1 MIKVIDEKNTIIV
14 DFKNNSNMHMS
25 GKLLTYE
32 IFGEA
37 CILVDNVR
45 IWVPFSRL
53 TEKSKNRIFK
63 SGILIQNGKKN
74 KILKNPKAFIIVT
87 IFVLMIYSYF
97 Y

>member
-63 SGILIQNGKKN
+63 SGCIQNGKKN
-74 KILKNPKAFIIVT
+74 KILKNPKAFIIIT
-87 IFVLMIYSYF
+87 ILVLLIYSYF